1 MDNVFYSLTS
11 QISNAK
17 MIISGRFHLICI
29 VIINETPFIALPSNT
44 HKTIGLPEDIGLSDS
59 YFQTLPSVTI
69 IQDLASLS
77 RYEIDLIR
85 KYKLSSHN
93 KITKMFDVLEGLI

>member
-1 MDNVFYSLTS
+1 MKLK
-11 QISNAK
+11 QISNAN
-17 MIISGRFHLICI
+17 MLISGRFHVICI
-29 VIINETPFIALPSNT
+29 AIINETPFIALPSNT
-44 HKTIGLPEDIGLSDS
+44 HKTIGLLEDIGLSDR

-69 IQDLASLS
+69 IQDLARLS